1 MLKDPKNHNEM
12 KQNLKLMKKLK
23 KKSFPVAMKMKA
35 MTTSKGEVRVTEIS
49 FPITINECKTF

>member
-1 MLKDPKNHNEM
+1 M
-12 KQNLKLMKKLK
+12 KLMKKLK

>member
-1 MLKDPKNHNEM
+1 M
-12 KQNLKLMKKLK
+12 KLMKKLKK

-49 FPITINECKTF
+49 FPVTINECKTF